1 MSLSWSLCGTSILV
15 ELEFGDAVF
24 LGEKKTEELGEK
36 PSEKGENQQQTQ
48 PTYGTERNRTR
59 VTLAGGERPHNY
71 DPFAP
76 LVFLHRAKLLYIS
89 DSFKT
94 EFFLVAIF
102 IAFPSSYANKIV
114 CKYTVFLISLAF
126 MLKNIAFHNNLSPI
140 ASISIIQLHWRW
152 RFWERN
158 WIEIRKLYS
167 YSILYCNHYLKVP
180 ISSKWQQQ
188 VES

>member
-1 MSLSWSLCGTSILV
+1 MSLSWSLWGTSILV
-15 ELEFGDAVF
+15 ELEFGDAFF
-24 LGEKKTEELGEK
+24 LGERKTEEPGEK

-48 PTYGTERNRTR
+48 PTYGIERNR
-59 VTLAGGERPHNY
+59 TLAGGERPHNY
-71 DPFAP
+71 DPLAP
-76 LVFLHRAKLLYIS
+76 LIFLHRAKLLFFSY
-89 DSFKT
+89 SFNT
-94 EFFLVAIF
+94 AFFPVTNF
-102 IAFPSSYANKIV
+102 IAFSSSYANKIE

-140 ASISIIQLHWRW
+140 ASFSIIQQHWRW

-167 YSILYCNHYLKVP
+167 YSILYRNHYLKVP